1 MARPAAASGQA
12 AVNDPIAVSD
22 LAVVNCGM
30 IRIGREFAISSRD
43 FFC

>member
-12 AVNDPIAVSD
+12 AVSD